1 VSLSPFRRLVLSRAS
16 VRHYEEREIPDA
28 DILAM
33 VDSARRAPSAENAQP
48 WRFVTVKSPA
58 ARETLSRACFSGIFS
73 PTRFAARAPLLV
85 ALCAERTGLVE
96 AGKSIKDRA
105 MYQLDCGIAGE
116 HLVLQAAEL
125 GLGTCWIGWFNRR
138 TARKALGV
146 PWHVQVVAL
155 IAVGYPRKA
164 NPPSTG
170 VREYPL
176 GPKAVP
182 VRGIPRTS
190 ARASPRRKP
199 RNPLSSMLWLDSWG
213 KSFPGAESYGDEK

>member
-1 VSLSPFRRLVLSRAS
+1 VLSRTS
-16 VRHYEEREIPDA
+16 VRHYEERDIPDK
-28 DILAM
+28 DILA
-33 VDSARRAPSAENAQP
+33 VVEAARLAPSAENAQP

-58 ARETLSRACFSGIFS
+58 ARQELSRACFSGIFS
-73 PTRFAARAPLLV
+73 PTRFAARAPLIV
-85 ALCAERTGLVE
+85 ALCAERTGLIE

-138 TARKALGV
+138 AARKALGV

-155 IAVGYPRKA
+155 IAVGYPRA
-164 NPPSTG
+164 D
-170 VREYPL
+170 
-176 GPKAVP
+176 
-182 VRGIPRTS
+182 
-190 ARASPRRKP
+190 ASPRTRP
-199 RNPLSSMLWLDSWG
+199 RHPLSSMLWLDSWG